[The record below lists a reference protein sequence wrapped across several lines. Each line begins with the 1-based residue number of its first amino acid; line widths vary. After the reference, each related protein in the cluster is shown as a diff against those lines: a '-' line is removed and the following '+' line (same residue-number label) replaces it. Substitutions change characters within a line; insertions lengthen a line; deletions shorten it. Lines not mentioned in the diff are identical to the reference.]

1 MKKKFLVKRLRDLGW
16 WKYGQGG
23 SHEKWTNGEQKTVVP
38 RHAEINE
45 RTAKAIIKTAR
56 ANPGMP
62 RKDRT

>member
-45 RTAKAIIKTAR
+45 LTAKAIIKTAR

-62 RKDRT
+62 RKDQT